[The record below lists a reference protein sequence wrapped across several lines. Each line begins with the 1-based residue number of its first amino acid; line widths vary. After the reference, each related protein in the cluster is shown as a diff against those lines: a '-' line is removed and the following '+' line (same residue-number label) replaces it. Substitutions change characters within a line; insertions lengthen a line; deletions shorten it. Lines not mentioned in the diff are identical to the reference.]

1 MGKFNEWQDAIEEAL
16 NHDIQEKIYYKL
28 MLELGQKVK
37 MPELHFDET
46 VNAVDADMKKT
57 IESCINQ
64 IDVPSET

>member
-16 NHDIQEKIYYKL
+16 KHDIQEKIFYKL
-28 MLELGQKVK
+28 MLELGQKPK

-46 VNAVDADMKKT
+46 VDAIDVDMKKT

-64 IDVPSET
+64 INVSSEA